1 MFKTRKQL
9 KDEIRRLETELYEEK
24 SKTRV
29 SAFIES
35 AGLPQCKS
43 LACADCSHVV
53 YRRSICG
60 DYYIVGCG
68 KNNPCSDYEKDL
80 TVSWSV
86 ANQAMKQPR
95 WQL

>member
-9 KDEIRRLETELYEEK
+9 KDEIRRLNIELSGERR
-24 SKTRV
+24 KTRV

-35 AGLPQCKS
+35 SGLPQCKS
-43 LACADCSHVV
+43 LACADCIHVV
-53 YRRSICG
+53 YRRSIWG

-68 KNNPCSDYEKDL
+68 KNNPCDDYEKDP

-86 ANQAMKQPR
+86 ANQAMQQPR

>member
-9 KDEIRRLETELYEEK
+9 KDEIRRLETELYEER

-43 LACADCSHVV
+43 LACADCIHVV
-53 YRRSICG
+53 YRRSIRG
-60 DYYIVGCG
+60 NYYIIGCG
-68 KNNPCSDYEKDL
+68 KNNPCDDYEKDPAASL
-80 TVSWSV
+80 A
-86 ANQAMKQPR
+86 ANQAMQQPQWR
-95 WQL
+95 L

>member
-9 KDEIRRLETELYEEK
+9 KDEIRRLEAELYEEK
-24 SKTRV
+24 NKTRV
-29 SAFIES
+29 SAFIGS

-43 LACADCSHVV
+43 IACADCTHVV
-53 YRRSICG
+53 YKRDIRG
-60 DYYIVGCG
+60 YYHIVGCG
-68 KNNPCSDYEKDL
+68 KNNPCCDYKKDP

-86 ANQAMKQPR
+86 ANQAMQQPR

>member
-9 KDEIRRLETELYEEK
+9 KDEIRRLNIELSEERR
-24 SKTRV
+24 KTRV

-35 AGLPQCKS
+35 SGLPQCKS
-43 LACADCSHVV
+43 LACADCIHVV
-53 YRRSICG
+53 YRRSIRG

-86 ANQAMKQPR
+86 ANQAMKQPQ
-95 WQL
+95 WQV

>member
-1 MFKTRKQL
+1 MFNTRKQL
-9 KDEIRRLETELYEEK
+9 KDEIRRLEIELFEER

-53 YRRSICG
+53 YRRSIRG
-60 DYYIVGCG
+60 DYYIIGCG
-68 KNNPCSDYEKDL
+68 KNNPCDDYEKDPASSL
-80 TVSWSV
+80 V
-86 ANQAMKQPR
+86 ANRAMQQAQ